1 MSYLSYLIYRRVEI
15 LQQLSSCKSPTIPNC
30 FEGTVADTHEDLS
43 RKAVLRMF
51 RDDPNILDS
60 KVSIGVFAVLLF
72 MYVATQG
79 FSILTM
85 CGFFMEKIEEDDQN
99 KHHYEHGEA
108 VVVCIGDRYC
118 KGMIH
123 AQNENDTWHV
133 IFSNRNVDELEAGIE
148 ASSSVAE
155 LVDLSKQI
163 TNVTS
168 SEIEACDAD
177 VTALKTLL
185 RKRLQTREVAAEHV
199 QAISSLGMY
208 NKIQMKFPTPVKLL
222 NIFKKLYRTYRLSCE
237 DTLSPSHIC
246 LQLFSWNKN
255 AQHTELSIPC
265 ILVCSPQVPVDATI

>member
-85 CGFFMEKIEEDDQN
+85 CGFFMEKIEEDDEN

-108 VVVCIGDRYC
+108 VVVCIGDRNC
-118 KGMIH
+118 KGIIH

-148 ASSSVAE
+148 ASGSVTE

-168 SEIEACDAD
+168 SEIKACNAD
-177 VTALKTLL
+177 FTRLKNLL
-185 RKRLQTREVAAEHV
+185 YKRLQIRELAADKVE
-199 QAISSLGMY
+199 AISDLGMY
-208 NKIQMKFPTPVKLL
+208 KKMQLKFPVP
-222 NIFKKLYRTYRLSCE
+222 FKVLKTIMKLYKTYRSSKENL
-237 DTLSPSHIC
+237 
-246 LQLFSWNKN
+246 
-255 AQHTELSIPC
+255 
-265 ILVCSPQVPVDATI
+265 